1 MVVLLVA
8 HLVDVMVSMMADLMD
23 EMRAACSAVVL
34 AGLLD
39 FYFHLY

>member
-8 HLVDVMVSMMADLMD
+8 QMVDMMVGMMVDLMG

-34 AGLLD
+34 VGL
-39 FYFHLY
+39 